1 MTNDGVD
8 LNQALI
14 NYGLQF
20 LRERGYKKTQAP
32 FMVKKDLMAATA
44 QLEEFDEALYKVS
57 GNEDMYL
64 IATSEQPISAMFSDE
79 NIEPSNL
86 PIQLAGYSTCFR
98 KEAGKHGKDTWG
110 IFRVHQFEKVEQVSN
125 KILFL
130 FTMKTADAFS
140 SSFAS
145 QSSPHRSLIRWLM
158 FHKSSI
164 NPWKSLIE

>member
-1 MTNDGVD
+1 MSGHRGYFLTNDGVD

-64 IATSEQPISAMFSDE
+64 IATSEQPISAMFADE
-79 NIEPSNL
+79 NIEPAKL

-98 KEAGKHGKDTWG
+98 KEAGSHGKDTWG
-110 IFRVHQFEKVEQVSN
+110 IFRVHQFEKVEQVSVFP
-125 KILFL
+125 KVRI
-130 FTMKTADAFS
+130 
-140 SSFAS
+140 
-145 QSSPHRSLIRWLM
+145 Q
-158 FHKSSI
+158 
-164 NPWKSLIE
+164 